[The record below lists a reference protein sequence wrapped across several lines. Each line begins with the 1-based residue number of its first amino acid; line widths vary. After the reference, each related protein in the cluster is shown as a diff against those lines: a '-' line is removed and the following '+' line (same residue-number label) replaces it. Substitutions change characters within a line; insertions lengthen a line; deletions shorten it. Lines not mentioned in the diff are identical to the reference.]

1 MKISDF
7 LKEKFPFLVG
17 YILFLLIVGVT
28 LLLYGIPR
36 VVFKDIGIFVSF
48 IMGTYVV
55 VTFMIENNQVKKL
68 RQLTEK
74 PLTKQVEHFLPPTFS
89 PKEKMYQG
97 LLWQAIAENAD
108 QSEQIAANKEAILND
123 FGLWL
128 HQIKTPL
135 SALDLLVQSGQI
147 KGVQKEIFKIN
158 GYLQL
163 ILNYLRQNLAKED
176 LVIEAIDLEDV
187 VKQELKK
194 YAPFFAEKISVCN

>member
-1 MKISDF
+1 M
-7 LKEKFPFLVG
+7 G

-28 LLLYGIPR
+28 LLLYEIPR
-36 VVFKDIGIFVSF
+36 VVFKDIGLFASF

-55 VTFMIENNQVKKL
+55 VAFMIENNQVKKL

-74 PLTKQVEHFLPPTFS
+74 PLTKQAEQFLPPTFS

-97 LLWQAIAENAD
+97 LLRQAIAENAD
-108 QSEQIAANKEAILND
+108 QSEQIAANKDAILND

-147 KGVQKEIFKIN
+147 KGAQKEIFNIN

-163 ILNYLRQNLAKED
+163 MLNYLRQNLAKED